1 MPFKKSYYANIPVF
15 VDKVLPTLG
24 NEKEQQQ
31 IKSYKKIWGELIFSR
46 ATKNLTN
53 NLFQLPDWAAAQKL
67 RLHYCYI
74 LLFRN
79 QP

>member
-1 MPFKKSYYANIPVF
+1 MF

-53 NLFQLPDWAAAQKL
+53 NLFQLPDWATAQKL
-67 RLHYCYI
+67 RLHYIVTHYCIIYTLLLLLYI
-74 LLFRN
+74 AFS
-79 QP
+79 